1 MEIPRFDQ
9 MMLTSSRSAEE
20 VDRDLRLLL
29 AGKLFERGRVS
40 LGQAAEVAG
49 IALLAM
55 MDELGRMRA
64 AVIDHEPEEHSFD
77 APRPAG

>member
-9 MMLTSSRSAEE
+9 MMLTSGRSAEE
-20 VDRDLRLLL
+20 VDRELRLLL

-64 AVIDHEPEEHSFD
+64 AVSDHEPEEHAFD
-77 APRPAG
+77 ASRPAG

>member
-9 MMLTSSRSAEE
+9 MMLTSGRSAEE

-64 AVIDHEPEEHSFD
+64 AVIDHEPGEHAFD